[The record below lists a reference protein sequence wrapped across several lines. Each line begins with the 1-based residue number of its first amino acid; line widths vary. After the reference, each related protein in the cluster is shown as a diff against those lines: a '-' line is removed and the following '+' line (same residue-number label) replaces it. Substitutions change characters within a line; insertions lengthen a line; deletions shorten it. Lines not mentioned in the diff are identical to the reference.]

1 MTNTIQI
8 LSIEKTGKESSLQKE
23 HNNKSI
29 KIIDGYFFSRN
40 LDGQKF
46 TKIIKLISNDVSKT
60 ILTKSDKEFVT
71 TLSITS
77 LSKNKVYTDLF
88 SVENESEMDHIS
100 LSRWSDLIL
109 VAPASSNF
117 LTKIS
122 NGFSDDLAS
131 TVIKASDKKVF
142 LCPAMNVRM
151 WEHASNKQ
159 SISTLKSY
167 GYRILGPEI
176 GEMACGEFGEG
187 KMLEVDEIINQLEI
201 YFKQISKNKKLKAIV
216 TAGPTQELIDPVRFI
231 TNRSSGKQGY
241 EIANSLVENGFDTT
255 LISGPTNLK
264 PNDNLKLIRVK
275 TGEEMYEK
283 TMELL
288 PCDLAIFTAAVSDFK
303 IKKFNKEKIKKN
315 KDQSFDLDLNPDILE
330 LVSKSNKKPKIVVGF
345 AAESENLFDNARS
358 KLEKKGCD
366 LIVAN
371 DVSNNEIGF
380 ESDFNEVHLFY
391 KDKNIDDEKIPKN
404 FKSVIAD
411 ELIKKITNKFNFFN
425 D

>member
-1 MTNTIQI
+1 MKFLENKKI
-8 LSIEKTGKESSLQKE
+8 LIIITGGIAAYKSLDL
-23 HNNKSI
+23 I
-29 KIIDGYFFSRN
+29 R
-40 LDGQKF
+40 
-46 TKIIKLISNDVSKT
+46 KLSKLNCEIKT
-60 ILTKSDKEFVT
+60 ILTKGGKEFVT
-71 TLSITS
+71 PLSITS

-151 WEHASNKQ
+151 WEHASNKRNVN
-159 SISTLKSY
+159 ILKSY
-167 GYRILGPEI
+167 GYRLLGPEI

-187 KMLEVDEIINQLEI
+187 KMLEVDEIINQLEL

-255 LISGPTNLK
+255 LISGPTNLE
-264 PNDNLKLIRVK
+264 PNDNLKLIKVK

-303 IKKFNKEKIKKN
+303 VKKFNKEKIKKN

-371 DVSNNEIGF
+371 DVSNNKIGF

>member
-1 MTNTIQI
+1 MKFLENKKI
-8 LSIEKTGKESSLQKE
+8 LIIITGGIAAYKT
-23 HNNKSI
+23 
-29 KIIDGYFFSRN
+29 
-40 LDGQKF
+40 LDL
-46 TKIIKLISNDVSKT
+46 IRKLSKLNCEIKT
-60 ILTKSDKEFVT
+60 ILTKSGKEFVT
-71 TLSITS
+71 PLSITS

-159 SISTLKSY
+159 SINTLKSY

-264 PNDNLKLIRVK
+264 PNDNLKLIKVK
-275 TGEEMYEK
+275 TGEEMHKK

-303 IKKFNKEKIKKN
+303 VKKFNKEKIKKN

>member
-1 MTNTIQI
+1 MKFLENKKI
-8 LSIEKTGKESSLQKE
+8 LIIITGGIAAYKT
-23 HNNKSI
+23 
-29 KIIDGYFFSRN
+29 
-40 LDGQKF
+40 LDL
-46 TKIIKLISNDVSKT
+46 IRKLSKLNCEIKT
-60 ILTKSDKEFVT
+60 ILTKSGKEFVT
-71 TLSITS
+71 PLSITS

-159 SISTLKSY
+159 SISTLRSY

-264 PNDNLKLIRVK
+264 PNDNLKLIKVK
-275 TGEEMYEK
+275 TGEEMHKK

-303 IKKFNKEKIKKN
+303 VKKFNKEKIKKN

>member
-1 MTNTIQI
+1 MKFLENKKI
-8 LSIEKTGKESSLQKE
+8 LIIITGGIAAYKT
-23 HNNKSI
+23 
-29 KIIDGYFFSRN
+29 
-40 LDGQKF
+40 LDL
-46 TKIIKLISNDVSKT
+46 IRKLSKLNCEIKT
-60 ILTKSDKEFVT
+60 ILTKSGKEFVT
-71 TLSITS
+71 PLSITS

-131 TVIKASDKKVF
+131 TVIKASNKKVF

-151 WEHASNKQ
+151 WEHASNKL
-159 SISTLKSY
+159 SISTLRSY

-187 KMLEVDEIINQLEI
+187 KMLEVDEIINQLEL
-201 YFKQISKNKKLKAIV
+201 YFKQISKNKKLKAVV
-216 TAGPTQELIDPVRFI
+216 TAGPTQELIDPVRYI

-255 LISGPTNLK
+255 LISGPTNLE
-264 PNDNLKLIRVK
+264 PNDNLKLIKVK

-303 IKKFNKEKIKKN
+303 VKKFNKEKIKKN
-315 KDQSFDLDLNPDILE
+315 KDLSFDLDLNPDILE

-391 KDKNIDDEKIPKN
+391 KNQNIDDEKIPKN

-411 ELIKKITNKFNFFN
+411 ELIKKIKNKFNFFN

>member
-1 MTNTIQI
+1 MKFLENKKI
-8 LSIEKTGKESSLQKE
+8 LIIITGGIAAYKT
-23 HNNKSI
+23 
-29 KIIDGYFFSRN
+29 
-40 LDGQKF
+40 LDL
-46 TKIIKLISNDVSKT
+46 IRKLSKLNCEIKT
-60 ILTKSDKEFVT
+60 ILTKSGKEFVT
-71 TLSITS
+71 PLSITS

-264 PNDNLKLIRVK
+264 PNDNLKLIKVK

-303 IKKFNKEKIKKN
+303 VKKFNKEKIKKN
-315 KDQSFDLDLNPDILE
+315 KDQSFNLDLNPDILE

>member
-1 MTNTIQI
+1 MKFLENKKI
-8 LSIEKTGKESSLQKE
+8 LIIITGGIAAYKT
-23 HNNKSI
+23 
-29 KIIDGYFFSRN
+29 
-40 LDGQKF
+40 LDL
-46 TKIIKLISNDVSKT
+46 IRKLSKLNCEIKT
-60 ILTKSDKEFVT
+60 ILTKSGKEFVT
-71 TLSITS
+71 PLSITS

-88 SVENESEMDHIS
+88 SVENENEMDHIS

-264 PNDNLKLIRVK
+264 PNDNLKLIKVK
-275 TGEEMYEK
+275 TGEEMHKK

-303 IKKFNKEKIKKN
+303 IKKFNKEKIKKD
-315 KDQSFDLDLNPDILE
+315 KDQSFDLDLNPDILQ

>member
-1 MTNTIQI
+1 MKFLENKKI
-8 LSIEKTGKESSLQKE
+8 LIIITGGIAAYKT
-23 HNNKSI
+23 
-29 KIIDGYFFSRN
+29 
-40 LDGQKF
+40 LDL
-46 TKIIKLISNDVSKT
+46 IRKLSKLNCEIKT
-60 ILTKSDKEFVT
+60 ILTKSGKEFVT
-71 TLSITS
+71 PLSITS

-159 SISTLKSY
+159 NISTLKSY

-187 KMLEVDEIINQLEI
+187 KMLEVDEIINQLEL

-264 PNDNLKLIRVK
+264 PNDNLKLIKVK
-275 TGEEMYEK
+275 TGEEMYKK

-303 IKKFNKEKIKKN
+303 VKKFNKAKIKKN

-371 DVSNNEIGF
+371 DVSSKEIGF

-404 FKSVIAD
+404 FKSVIAE

>member
-1 MTNTIQI
+1 MKFLENKKI
-8 LSIEKTGKESSLQKE
+8 LIIITGGIAAYKT
-23 HNNKSI
+23 
-29 KIIDGYFFSRN
+29 
-40 LDGQKF
+40 LDL
-46 TKIIKLISNDVSKT
+46 IRKLSKLNCEIKT
-60 ILTKSDKEFVT
+60 ILTKSGKEFVT
-71 TLSITS
+71 PLSITS

-159 SISTLKSY
+159 SISALKSY

-187 KMLEVDEIINQLEI
+187 KMLEVDEIINQLEL

-241 EIANSLVENGFDTT
+241 EIANSLVENGFDTI

-264 PNDNLKLIRVK
+264 PNDNLKLIKVK
-275 TGEEMYEK
+275 TGEEMHKK

-303 IKKFNKEKIKKN
+303 IKKFNKEKIKKD

>member
-1 MTNTIQI
+1 MKFLENKKI
-8 LSIEKTGKESSLQKE
+8 LIIITGGIAAYKT
-23 HNNKSI
+23 
-29 KIIDGYFFSRN
+29 
-40 LDGQKF
+40 LDL
-46 TKIIKLISNDVSKT
+46 IRKLSKLNCEIKT
-60 ILTKSDKEFVT
+60 ILTKSGKEFVT
-71 TLSITS
+71 PLSITS

-100 LSRWSDLIL
+100 RSRWSDLIL

-151 WEHASNKQ
+151 WEHASNKK
-159 SISTLKSY
+159 SISNLKSY

-187 KMLEVDEIINQLEI
+187 KMLEVDEIINQLEL

-255 LISGPTNLK
+255 LISGPTNLE
-264 PNDNLKLIRVK
+264 PNDNLKLIKVK

-315 KDQSFDLDLNPDILE
+315 KDQSFDLDLNPDILQ
-330 LVSKSNKKPKIVVGF
+330 LVSKSNKKPKVVVGF

-366 LIVAN
+366 LIGAN

>member
-1 MTNTIQI
+1 MKFLENKKI
-8 LSIEKTGKESSLQKE
+8 LIIITGGIAAYKSLDL
-23 HNNKSI
+23 I
-29 KIIDGYFFSRN
+29 R
-40 LDGQKF
+40 
-46 TKIIKLISNDVSKT
+46 KLSKLNCEIKT
-60 ILTKSDKEFVT
+60 ILTKSGKEFVT
-71 TLSITS
+71 PLSITS

-159 SISTLKSY
+159 SINSLKSY

-187 KMLEVDEIINQLEI
+187 KMLEVDKIINQLEI

-264 PNDNLKLIRVK
+264 PNDNLKLIKVK
-275 TGEEMYEK
+275 TGEEMHKK

-303 IKKFNKEKIKKN
+303 IKKFNKEKIKKD

>member
-1 MTNTIQI
+1 MKFLENKKI
-8 LSIEKTGKESSLQKE
+8 LIIITGGIAAYKSLDL
-23 HNNKSI
+23 I
-29 KIIDGYFFSRN
+29 R
-40 LDGQKF
+40 
-46 TKIIKLISNDVSKT
+46 KLSKLNCEIKT
-60 ILTKSDKEFVT
+60 ILTKSGKEFVT
-71 TLSITS
+71 PLSITS

-264 PNDNLKLIRVK
+264 PNDNLKLIKVK

-303 IKKFNKEKIKKN
+303 VKKFNKEKIKKN

-330 LVSKSNKKPKIVVGF
+330 LVSKSNTKPKIVVGF

>member
-1 MTNTIQI
+1 MKFLENKKI
-8 LSIEKTGKESSLQKE
+8 LIIITGGIAAYKT
-23 HNNKSI
+23 
-29 KIIDGYFFSRN
+29 
-40 LDGQKF
+40 LDL
-46 TKIIKLISNDVSKT
+46 IRKLSKLNCEIKT
-60 ILTKSDKEFVT
+60 ILTKSGKEFVT
-71 TLSITS
+71 PLSITA
-77 LSKNKVYTDLF
+77 LSKNKVFTDLF

-159 SISTLKSY
+159 SINTLKSY
-167 GYRILGPEI
+167 GYRILGPEN

-187 KMLEVDEIINQLEI
+187 KMLEVDEIINKLEL

-255 LISGPTNLK
+255 LISGPTNLE
-264 PNDNLKLIRVK
+264 PNDNLKLIKVK

-303 IKKFNKEKIKKN
+303 VKKFNKEKIKKN
-315 KDQSFDLDLNPDILE
+315 KDLSFDLDLNPDILE

-345 AAESENLFDNARS
+345 AAESENLFDNAKS

>member
-1 MTNTIQI
+1 MKFLENKKI
-8 LSIEKTGKESSLQKE
+8 LIIITGGIAAYKT
-23 HNNKSI
+23 
-29 KIIDGYFFSRN
+29 
-40 LDGQKF
+40 LDL
-46 TKIIKLISNDVSKT
+46 IRKLSKLNCEIKT
-60 ILTKSDKEFVT
+60 ILTKSGKEFVT
-71 TLSITS
+71 PLSITS

-88 SVENESEMDHIS
+88 SLENESEMDHIS

-159 SISTLKSY
+159 SMSVLKNY

-255 LISGPTNLK
+255 LISGPSNLK
-264 PNDNLKLIRVK
+264 PNDNLKLIKVK

>member
-1 MTNTIQI
+1 MKFLENKKI
-8 LSIEKTGKESSLQKE
+8 LMIITGGIAAYKSLDL
-23 HNNKSI
+23 I
-29 KIIDGYFFSRN
+29 R
-40 LDGQKF
+40 
-46 TKIIKLISNDVSKT
+46 KLSKLNCEIKT
-60 ILTKSDKEFVT
+60 ILTKSGKEFVT
-71 TLSITS
+71 PLSITS

-159 SISTLKSY
+159 SISVLKIY

-264 PNDNLKLIRVK
+264 PNDNLKLIKVK

>member
-1 MTNTIQI
+1 MKFLENKKI
-8 LSIEKTGKESSLQKE
+8 LIIITGGIAAYKT
-23 HNNKSI
+23 
-29 KIIDGYFFSRN
+29 
-40 LDGQKF
+40 LDL
-46 TKIIKLISNDVSKT
+46 IRKLSKLNCEIKT
-60 ILTKSDKEFVT
+60 ILTKSGKEFIT
-71 TLSITS
+71 PLSITS

-131 TVIKASDKKVF
+131 TAIKASDKKVF

-159 SISTLKSY
+159 SMSVLKSY

-264 PNDNLKLIRVK
+264 PNDNLKLIKVK

-303 IKKFNKEKIKKN
+303 VKKFNKEKIKKN

-404 FKSVIAD
+404 FKSFIAD

>member
-1 MTNTIQI
+1 MKFLENKKI
-8 LSIEKTGKESSLQKE
+8 LIIITGGIAAYKT
-23 HNNKSI
+23 
-29 KIIDGYFFSRN
+29 
-40 LDGQKF
+40 LDL
-46 TKIIKLISNDVSKT
+46 IRKLSKLNCEIKT
-60 ILTKSDKEFVT
+60 ILTKSGKEFVT
-71 TLSITS
+71 PLSITS

-159 SISTLKSY
+159 SINTLKSY

-264 PNDNLKLIRVK
+264 PNDNLKLIKVK

>member
-1 MTNTIQI
+1 MKFLENKKI
-8 LSIEKTGKESSLQKE
+8 LIIITGGIAAYKT
-23 HNNKSI
+23 
-29 KIIDGYFFSRN
+29 
-40 LDGQKF
+40 LDL
-46 TKIIKLISNDVSKT
+46 IRKLSKLNCEIKT
-60 ILTKSDKEFVT
+60 ILTKSGKEFVT
-71 TLSITS
+71 PLSITS

-201 YFKQISKNKKLKAIV
+201 YFKQISKNKKFKAIV

-255 LISGPTNLK
+255 LISGPTNLE
-264 PNDNLKLIRVK
+264 PNDNLKLIKVK
-275 TGEEMYEK
+275 TGEEMHKK

>member
-1 MTNTIQI
+1 MKFLENKKI
-8 LSIEKTGKESSLQKE
+8 LIIITGGIAAYKT
-23 HNNKSI
+23 
-29 KIIDGYFFSRN
+29 
-40 LDGQKF
+40 LDL
-46 TKIIKLISNDVSKT
+46 IRKLSKLNCEIKT
-60 ILTKSDKEFVT
+60 ILTKSGKEFVT
-71 TLSITS
+71 PLSITS

-187 KMLEVDEIINQLEI
+187 KMLEVDEIINQLEL

-264 PNDNLKLIRVK
+264 PNDNLKLIKVK
-275 TGEEMYEK
+275 TGEEMHKK

-303 IKKFNKEKIKKN
+303 VKKFNKEKIKKN

>member
-1 MTNTIQI
+1 MKFLENKKI
-8 LSIEKTGKESSLQKE
+8 LIIITGGIAAYKT
-23 HNNKSI
+23 
-29 KIIDGYFFSRN
+29 
-40 LDGQKF
+40 LDL
-46 TKIIKLISNDVSKT
+46 IRKLSKLNCEIKT
-60 ILTKSDKEFVT
+60 ILTKSGKEFVT
-71 TLSITS
+71 PLSITA
-77 LSKNKVYTDLF
+77 LSKNKVFTDLF

-255 LISGPTNLK
+255 LISGPTNLE
-264 PNDNLKLIRVK
+264 PNDNLKLIKVK

-303 IKKFNKEKIKKN
+303 VKKFNKEKIKKN
-315 KDQSFDLDLNPDILE
+315 KDLSFDLDLNPDILE

-371 DVSNNEIGF
+371 DVSNNKIGF

>member
-1 MTNTIQI
+1 MNFLENKKI
-8 LSIEKTGKESSLQKE
+8 LIIITGGIAAYKT
-23 HNNKSI
+23 
-29 KIIDGYFFSRN
+29 
-40 LDGQKF
+40 LDL
-46 TKIIKLISNDVSKT
+46 IRKLSKLNCEIKT
-60 ILTKSDKEFVT
+60 ILTKSGKEFVT
-71 TLSITS
+71 PLSITS

-264 PNDNLKLIRVK
+264 PNDNLKLIKVK

-303 IKKFNKEKIKKN
+303 VKKFNKEKIKKN

>member
-1 MTNTIQI
+1 MKFLENKKI
-8 LSIEKTGKESSLQKE
+8 LIIITGGIAAYKT
-23 HNNKSI
+23 
-29 KIIDGYFFSRN
+29 
-40 LDGQKF
+40 LDL
-46 TKIIKLISNDVSKT
+46 IRKLSKLNCEIKT
-60 ILTKSDKEFVT
+60 ILTKSGKEFVT
-71 TLSITS
+71 PLSITS

-151 WEHASNKQ
+151 WEHVSNKQ
-159 SISTLKSY
+159 SINTLKSY

-255 LISGPTNLK
+255 LISGPTNLE
-264 PNDNLKLIRVK
+264 PNDNLKLIKVK

-303 IKKFNKEKIKKN
+303 VKKFNKEKIKKN
-315 KDQSFDLDLNPDILE
+315 KDQSFDLDLNPDILQ

>member
-1 MTNTIQI
+1 MKFLENKKI
-8 LSIEKTGKESSLQKE
+8 LIVITGGIAAYKT
-23 HNNKSI
+23 
-29 KIIDGYFFSRN
+29 
-40 LDGQKF
+40 LDL
-46 TKIIKLISNDVSKT
+46 IRKLSKLNCEIKT
-60 ILTKSDKEFVT
+60 ILTKSGKEFVT
-71 TLSITS
+71 PLSITS

-151 WEHASNKQ
+151 WKHASNKQ

-264 PNDNLKLIRVK
+264 PNDNLKLIKVK
-275 TGEEMYEK
+275 TGEEMHKK

-303 IKKFNKEKIKKN
+303 IKKFNKEKIKKD

-345 AAESENLFDNARS
+345 AAESENLFDNAKS

>member
-1 MTNTIQI
+1 MKFLENKKI
-8 LSIEKTGKESSLQKE
+8 LIIITGGIAAYKT
-23 HNNKSI
+23 
-29 KIIDGYFFSRN
+29 
-40 LDGQKF
+40 LDL
-46 TKIIKLISNDVSKT
+46 IRKLSKLNCEIKT
-60 ILTKSDKEFVT
+60 ILTKSGKEFVT
-71 TLSITS
+71 PLSITS

-264 PNDNLKLIRVK
+264 PNDNLKLIKVK
-275 TGEEMYEK
+275 TGEEMHKK

-303 IKKFNKEKIKKN
+303 IKKFNKEKIKKD

-330 LVSKSNKKPKIVVGF
+330 LVSKSNKKPKIVIGF
-345 AAESENLFDNARS
+345 AAESENLFDNARL

-371 DVSNNEIGF
+371 DVSNSEIGF

>member
-1 MTNTIQI
+1 MKFLENKKI
-8 LSIEKTGKESSLQKE
+8 LIIITVCIADYKT
-23 HNNKSI
+23 
-29 KIIDGYFFSRN
+29 
-40 LDGQKF
+40 LDL
-46 TKIIKLISNDVSKT
+46 IRKLSKLNCEIKT
-60 ILTKSDKEFVT
+60 ILTKSGKEFVT
-71 TLSITS
+71 PLSITS

-264 PNDNLKLIRVK
+264 PNDNLKLIKVK
-275 TGEEMYEK
+275 TGEEMHKK

-303 IKKFNKEKIKKN
+303 IKKFNKEKIKKD
-315 KDQSFDLDLNPDILE
+315 KDQSFDLDLNPDILQ
-330 LVSKSNKKPKIVVGF
+330 LVSKSNKKPKFVVGF

>member
-1 MTNTIQI
+1 MKFLENKKI
-8 LSIEKTGKESSLQKE
+8 LIIITGGIAAYKT
-23 HNNKSI
+23 
-29 KIIDGYFFSRN
+29 
-40 LDGQKF
+40 LDL
-46 TKIIKLISNDVSKT
+46 IRKLSKLNCEIKT
-60 ILTKSDKEFVT
+60 ILTKSGKEFVT
-71 TLSITS
+71 PLSITS

-264 PNDNLKLIRVK
+264 PNDNLKLIKVK
-275 TGEEMYEK
+275 TGEEMHKK

-303 IKKFNKEKIKKN
+303 VKKFNKEKIKKN
-315 KDQSFDLDLNPDILE
+315 KDQSFDLDLNPDILQ

-404 FKSVIAD
+404 FKSAIAD

>member
-1 MTNTIQI
+1 MKFLENKKI
-8 LSIEKTGKESSLQKE
+8 LIIITGGIAAYKT
-23 HNNKSI
+23 
-29 KIIDGYFFSRN
+29 
-40 LDGQKF
+40 LDL
-46 TKIIKLISNDVSKT
+46 IRKLSKLNCEIKT
-60 ILTKSDKEFVT
+60 ILTKSGKEFVT
-71 TLSITS
+71 PLSITS

-264 PNDNLKLIRVK
+264 PNDNLKLIKVK
-275 TGEEMYEK
+275 TGDEMHEK

>member
-1 MTNTIQI
+1 MKFLENKKI
-8 LSIEKTGKESSLQKE
+8 LIIITGGIAAYKTLDLIRKLSKLNCE
-23 HNNKSI
+23 I
-29 KIIDGYFFSRN
+29 K
-40 LDGQKF
+40 
-46 TKIIKLISNDVSKT
+46 TV
-60 ILTKSDKEFVT
+60 LTKSGKEFVT
-71 TLSITS
+71 PLSITS

-131 TVIKASDKKVF
+131 TVIKASNKKVF

-159 SISTLKSY
+159 SISTLKSH

-187 KMLEVDEIINQLEI
+187 KMLEVDKIINQLEI
-201 YFKQISKNKKLKAIV
+201 YFQQISKNKKLKAIV

-255 LISGPTNLK
+255 LISGPTNLE
-264 PNDNLKLIRVK
+264 PNDNLKLIKVK

-315 KDQSFDLDLNPDILE
+315 KDQSFDLDLNPDILQ
-330 LVSKSNKKPKIVVGF
+330 LVSKSNKKPKFVVGF

-371 DVSNNEIGF
+371 DVSDNEIGF

-411 ELIKKITNKFNFFN
+411 ELIKKITNRFNFFN

>member
-1 MTNTIQI
+1 MKFLENKKI
-8 LSIEKTGKESSLQKE
+8 LIIITGGIAAYKT
-23 HNNKSI
+23 
-29 KIIDGYFFSRN
+29 
-40 LDGQKF
+40 LDL
-46 TKIIKLISNDVSKT
+46 IRKLSKLNCEIKT
-60 ILTKSDKEFVT
+60 ILTKSGKEFVT
-71 TLSITS
+71 PLSITS

-255 LISGPTNLK
+255 LISGPTNLE
-264 PNDNLKLIRVK
+264 PNDNLKLIKVK

-315 KDQSFDLDLNPDILE
+315 KDQSFDLDLNPDILQ

>member
-1 MTNTIQI
+1 MKFLENKKI
-8 LSIEKTGKESSLQKE
+8 LIIITGGIAAYKT
-23 HNNKSI
+23 
-29 KIIDGYFFSRN
+29 
-40 LDGQKF
+40 LDL
-46 TKIIKLISNDVSKT
+46 IRKLSKLNCEIKT
-60 ILTKSDKEFVT
+60 ILTKSGKEFVT
-71 TLSITS
+71 PLSITS

-159 SISTLKSY
+159 SISTLKSF

-187 KMLEVDEIINQLEI
+187 KMLEVDEIINQLEL

-264 PNDNLKLIRVK
+264 PNDNLKLIKVK

-303 IKKFNKEKIKKN
+303 IKKFNKEKIKKD

>member
-1 MTNTIQI
+1 MKFLENKKI
-8 LSIEKTGKESSLQKE
+8 LIIITGGIAAYKT
-23 HNNKSI
+23 
-29 KIIDGYFFSRN
+29 
-40 LDGQKF
+40 LDL
-46 TKIIKLISNDVSKT
+46 IRKLSKLNCEIKT
-60 ILTKSDKEFVT
+60 ILTKSGKEFVT
-71 TLSITS
+71 PLSITS

-187 KMLEVDEIINQLEI
+187 KMLEVDEIINQLEL

-255 LISGPTNLK
+255 LISGPTNLR
-264 PNDNLKLIRVK
+264 PNDNLKLIKVK

-303 IKKFNKEKIKKN
+303 VKKFNEEKIKKN

-330 LVSKSNKKPKIVVGF
+330 LVSKSNKKPKILVGF

>member
-1 MTNTIQI
+1 MKFLENKKI
-8 LSIEKTGKESSLQKE
+8 LIIITGGIAAYKT
-23 HNNKSI
+23 
-29 KIIDGYFFSRN
+29 
-40 LDGQKF
+40 LDL
-46 TKIIKLISNDVSKT
+46 IRKLSKLNCEIKT
-60 ILTKSDKEFVT
+60 ILTKSGKEFVT
-71 TLSITS
+71 PLSITS

-187 KMLEVDEIINQLEI
+187 KMLEVDEIINQLEL

-264 PNDNLKLIRVK
+264 PNDNLKLIKVK
-275 TGEEMYEK
+275 TGEEMFKK

-303 IKKFNKEKIKKN
+303 VKKFNKEKIKKN

-345 AAESENLFDNARS
+345 AAESENLFDNAKS

>member
-1 MTNTIQI
+1 MKFLENKKI
-8 LSIEKTGKESSLQKE
+8 LIIITGGIAAYKT
-23 HNNKSI
+23 
-29 KIIDGYFFSRN
+29 
-40 LDGQKF
+40 LDL
-46 TKIIKLISNDVSKT
+46 IRKLSKLNCEIKT
-60 ILTKSDKEFVT
+60 ILTKSGKEFVT
-71 TLSITS
+71 PLSITS

-201 YFKQISKNKKLKAIV
+201 YFKKISKNKKLKAIV

-264 PNDNLKLIRVK
+264 PNDNLKLIKVK

-303 IKKFNKEKIKKN
+303 VKKFNKEKIKKN

-330 LVSKSNKKPKIVVGF
+330 LVSKSNKKPKIVIGF

-358 KLEKKGCD
+358 KLKKKGCD

>member
-1 MTNTIQI
+1 MKFLENKKI
-8 LSIEKTGKESSLQKE
+8 LIIITGGIAAYKSLDL
-23 HNNKSI
+23 I
-29 KIIDGYFFSRN
+29 R
-40 LDGQKF
+40 
-46 TKIIKLISNDVSKT
+46 KLSKLNCEIKT
-60 ILTKSDKEFVT
+60 ILTKSGKEFVT
-71 TLSITS
+71 PLSITS

-187 KMLEVDEIINQLEI
+187 KMLEVDEIINQLEL

-264 PNDNLKLIRVK
+264 PNDNLKLIKVK

-303 IKKFNKEKIKKN
+303 IKKFNKEKIKKD

>member
-1 MTNTIQI
+1 MKFLENKKI
-8 LSIEKTGKESSLQKE
+8 LIIITGGIAAYKT
-23 HNNKSI
+23 
-29 KIIDGYFFSRN
+29 
-40 LDGQKF
+40 LDL
-46 TKIIKLISNDVSKT
+46 IRKLSKLNCEIKT
-60 ILTKSDKEFVT
+60 ILTKSGKEFVT
-71 TLSITS
+71 PLSITS

-159 SISTLKSY
+159 SISTLKNY

-187 KMLEVDEIINQLEI
+187 KMLEVDEIINQLEL

-255 LISGPTNLK
+255 LISGPTNLE
-264 PNDNLKLIRVK
+264 PNDNLKLIKVK

-303 IKKFNKEKIKKN
+303 VKKFNKEKIKKN

>member
-1 MTNTIQI
+1 MKFLENKKI
-8 LSIEKTGKESSLQKE
+8 LIIITGGIAAYKTLDLIRKLSKLNCE
-23 HNNKSI
+23 I
-29 KIIDGYFFSRN
+29 K
-40 LDGQKF
+40 
-46 TKIIKLISNDVSKT
+46 TV
-60 ILTKSDKEFVT
+60 LTKSGKEFVT
-71 TLSITS
+71 PLSITS
-77 LSKNKVYTDLF
+77 LSRNKVYTDLF

-151 WEHASNKQ
+151 WEHTSNKQ

-167 GYRILGPEI
+167 GYRFLGPEI

-187 KMLEVDEIINQLEI
+187 KMLEVEEIINQLEI

-255 LISGPTNLK
+255 LISGPTNLEA
-264 PNDNLKLIRVK
+264 NDNLKLIKVK

-315 KDQSFDLDLNPDILE
+315 KDLSFDLDLNPDILE
-330 LVSKSNKKPKIVVGF
+330 LISKSNKKPRIVGGF

>member
-1 MTNTIQI
+1 MKFLENKKI
-8 LSIEKTGKESSLQKE
+8 LIIITGGIAAYKT
-23 HNNKSI
+23 
-29 KIIDGYFFSRN
+29 
-40 LDGQKF
+40 LDL
-46 TKIIKLISNDVSKT
+46 IRKLSKLNCEIKT
-60 ILTKSDKEFVT
+60 ILTKSGKEFVT
-71 TLSITS
+71 PLSITA
-77 LSKNKVYTDLF
+77 LSKNKVFTDLF

-151 WEHASNKQ
+151 WEHTSNKQ

-167 GYRILGPEI
+167 GYRFLGPEI

-187 KMLEVDEIINQLEI
+187 KMLEVEEIINQLEI

-255 LISGPTNLK
+255 LISGPTNLEA
-264 PNDNLKLIRVK
+264 NDNLKLIKVK

-315 KDQSFDLDLNPDILE
+315 KDLSFDLDLNPDILE
-330 LVSKSNKKPKIVVGF
+330 LISKSNKKPRIVVGF

>member
-1 MTNTIQI
+1 MKFLENKKI
-8 LSIEKTGKESSLQKE
+8 LIIITGGIAAYKT
-23 HNNKSI
+23 
-29 KIIDGYFFSRN
+29 
-40 LDGQKF
+40 LDL
-46 TKIIKLISNDVSKT
+46 IRKLSKLNCEIKT
-60 ILTKSDKEFVT
+60 ILTKSGKEFVT
-71 TLSITS
+71 PLSITS

-187 KMLEVDEIINQLEI
+187 KMLEVDEIINQLEL

-264 PNDNLKLIRVK
+264 PNDNLKLIKVK

-303 IKKFNKEKIKKN
+303 VKKFNKEKIKKN

-330 LVSKSNKKPKIVVGF
+330 LVSKSNKKPKIVIGF

-371 DVSNNEIGF
+371 DVSNSEIGF

>member
-1 MTNTIQI
+1 MKFLENKKI
-8 LSIEKTGKESSLQKE
+8 LIIITGGIAAYKT
-23 HNNKSI
+23 
-29 KIIDGYFFSRN
+29 
-40 LDGQKF
+40 LDL
-46 TKIIKLISNDVSKT
+46 IRKLSKLNCEIKT
-60 ILTKSDKEFVT
+60 ILTKSGKEFVT
-71 TLSITS
+71 PLSITS

-216 TAGPTQELIDPVRFI
+216 TAGPTQELIDPVRFN

-264 PNDNLKLIRVK
+264 PNDNLKLIKVK

-303 IKKFNKEKIKKN
+303 VKKFNKEKIKKN

>member
-1 MTNTIQI
+1 MKFLENKKI
-8 LSIEKTGKESSLQKE
+8 LIIITGGIAAYKT
-23 HNNKSI
+23 
-29 KIIDGYFFSRN
+29 
-40 LDGQKF
+40 LDL
-46 TKIIKLISNDVSKT
+46 IRKLSKLNCEIKT
-60 ILTKSDKEFVT
+60 ILTKSGKEFVT
-71 TLSITS
+71 PLSITS

-159 SISTLKSY
+159 SINTLKSY

-187 KMLEVDEIINQLEI
+187 KMLEVDEIINQLEL

-264 PNDNLKLIRVK
+264 PNDNLKLIKVK

-303 IKKFNKEKIKKN
+303 VKKFNKEKIKKN